1 MVYEMIIAHS
11 SKKKNRIENKAYAI
25 EAYYGF
31 MYLTFPRNQESY
43 FLEIYWTIYRPN
55 SLLNEV

>member
-11 SKKKNRIENKAYAI
+11 SKENRIENKAYAI
-25 EAYYGF
+25 RAYYRF

-43 FLEIYWTIYRPN
+43 FFGNLFNY
-55 SLLNEV
+55 L